1 MHIGGLLGNREPR
14 GRRNAGAGSTAG
26 RESGLLP
33 ISYLTCHSKRK
44 GQALGDLG
52 FDIRTQVIAV
62 VIEIFDITG
71 LVHITQRSEIIDPVA
86 AARRSDAVLLERT
99 GSEDFVDPV
108 GVAPAVRA
116 FAHHLYMLGR
126 EDRLLT
132 VEFERLVV
140 PVSIT
145 RTVEEFGIRGIER
158 RTVGPFVSQVHRTLS
173 ALLGR
178 YDHHTAG
185 CFETVNRYGGAV
197 LQQRYRLHIV
207 GVDVIDRTL
216 HAVDD
221 IENTRLRA
229 ANGHAGLVLTGL
241 SGILHRDKTRQT
253 AGQSLRDIGHR
264 HLLKFLTVD
273 LRHGRRNVGTAL
285 RAVTEDDDLV
295 QTGGILLHRNV
306 KVGNPPPTSYSL

>member
-1 MHIGGLLGNREPR
+1 
-14 GRRNAGAGSTAG
+14 
-26 RESGLLP
+26 
-33 ISYLTCHSKRK
+33 
-44 GQALGDLG
+44 
-52 FDIRTQVIAV
+52 
-62 VIEIFDITG
+62 
-71 LVHITQRSEIIDPVA
+71 
-86 AARRSDAVLLERT
+86 
-99 GSEDFVDPV
+99 
-108 GVAPAVRA
+108 
-116 FAHHLYMLGR
+116 MLGR

-158 RTVGPFVSQVHRTLS
+158 RTVGPLVSQIHRTLS

-241 SGILHRDKTRQT
+241 SGILHGDKPRQT

-264 HLLKFLTVD
+264 HLLKFLAVD
-273 LRHGRRNVGTAL
+273 LRHGRRHVGAAL

-295 QTGGILLHRNV
+295 QTGGILFHRNV
-306 KVGNPPPTSYSL
+306 KVGNPPPHKLFSVRTFRYT